1 MLKEFIWATLKSQV
15 ICLCFFSFL
24 QKVSQQGW
32 TVGFYYIL
40 PFQQDS
46 HERHVASDRDF
57 RYVLKKIAFFVLI
70 FRLCLYCKI
79 ESKASKIS
87 NRHSIVY
94 LTSAD
99 I

>member
-1 MLKEFIWATLKSQV
+1 MLKEFIWASLKSQV

-24 QKVSQQGW
+24 QKVSQQER

-40 PFQQDS
+40 LFQQDS
-46 HERHVASDRDF
+46 HEQHVASDRDF
-57 RYVLKKIAFFVLI
+57 HYVLKKLAFFVLI
-70 FRLCLYCKI
+70 FCLCLYCKI

-87 NRHSIVY
+87 NGHSIVY